1 MSVVDEIK
9 SKIDI
14 VEYIGR
20 FVPLKK
26 AGRTYKA
33 PCPWHHERTPSFV
46 VTPDKQMFRCFGSC
60 ATGGDIFAFA
70 MKQHGWS
77 FREAVE
83 ELGRIAGVEVRAQSP
98 EQKTRDEALDRLRG
112 LLNTAADFYHEHLF
126 SNDPAAQSTLAYAR
140 NKRGLTDETLARFK
154 IGYAPEGWQ
163 NLTPLLLQM
172 GYSEDD
178 LLNAGVAKRSEKSGR
193 LYDAFRNRLTI
204 PIRDERGRVVGF
216 GARALNPD
224 DNPKYLNSPQ
234 TPVFDKSRLLFALD
248 LANRAI
254 RDSDTAVIVEGYLD
268 AIQAH
273 QAGYANVVA
282 QMGTALTETQLKLL
296 APRRAKKIILA
307 LDSDAAGQ
315 SATRRSLEVAR
326 GALEMDYAGRLSV
339 EIRVLTVPNAKDPDD
354 LIREN
359 PAAWAELVENAVPV
373 ADYVIGMET
382 TALPPNATVQQR
394 EAVARSLLPILA
406 ASEDDLY
413 RKDNL
418 QKLALR
424 LRIAERDLL
433 AWAAEQ
439 ARIDAAKPPHRA
451 APPPDLPD
459 YEPPYSDVPYDGA
472 PYDPAPYD
480 ALPDFDAPAVHAPPA
495 PHHSAADASIEK
507 RCLRI
512 LFAQPDLYYHVN
524 RKFRE
529 LASIVQAEDTGALND
544 LCADDFERAD
554 YRALMLLFESAMAQD
569 EMEPL
574 EFMRTY
580 IESSLRPEFEV
591 LLIDEWTE
599 LSPRLRFVAND
610 LPIFVRQSE
619 RFNGTGDRESTLL
632 REALTL
638 RKRRL
643 KRQGQEIAFLQMDA
657 QAAGEDN
664 STMWME
670 HYARLTSVIHRIDV
684 ELNQQTQLN
693 R

>member
-9 SKIDI
+9 SKLDI
-14 VEYIGR
+14 VDYIGR

-33 PCPWHHERTPSFV
+33 PCPFHAERTPSFV
-46 VTPDKQMFRCFGSC
+46 VNPDKQFWRCYGAC
-60 ATGGDIFAFA
+60 GTGGDIFAFA

-83 ELGRIAGVEVRAQSP
+83 ELAKVAGVEVRPQSP
-98 EQKTRDEALDRLRG
+98 EQKTHDETLERLRG
-112 LLNTAADFYHEHLF
+112 LLSTAADFYHEHLF
-126 SNDPAAQSTLAYAR
+126 SDDAAAQATLAYAR
-140 NKRGLTDETLARFK
+140 NKRGLTDETLVRFK

-163 NLTPLLLQM
+163 NLTSLLLQM

-178 LLNAGVAKRSEKSGR
+178 LLNTGLAKRSEKTGK

-273 QAGYANVVA
+273 QAGYTNVVA

-359 PAAWAELVENAVPV
+359 PAAWAELIDNAMPV
-373 ADYVIGMET
+373 ADYVIAMET
-382 TALPPNATVQQR
+382 AALPPNATLQQR
-394 EAVARSLLPILA
+394 EAVARNLLPILA
-406 ASEDDLY
+406 VSEDSLY
-413 RKDNL
+413 RQDNL

-439 ARIDAAKPPHRA
+439 ARINAAKPPRA
-451 APPPDLPD
+451 APPKAPDFSD
-459 YEPPYSDVPYDGA
+459 YEPAPPYSGEPYDDL
-472 PYDPAPYD
+472 PYDPAAYD
-480 ALPDFDAPAVHAPPA
+480 ALPDFDTPRPVQ
-495 PHHSAADASIEK
+495 SGGTDASIEK

-512 LFAQPDLYYHVN
+512 LLAQPDLYYHVN

-529 LASIVQAEDTGALND
+529 LAGSTADAALND
-544 LCADDFERAD
+544 LCADDFERSD
-554 YRALMLLFESAMAQD
+554 YRALMMLFESAMAQD

-574 EFMRTY
+574 DYMRTH
-580 IESSLRPEFEV
+580 IDPSLQPEFEV
-591 LLIDEWTE
+591 LLMDEWTE
-599 LSPRLRFVAND
+599 LSPRLRFVAHD
-610 LPIFVRQSE
+610 LPIFVRHSE
-619 RFNGTGDRESTLL
+619 RFSGASEQSATLL

-643 KRQGQEIAFLQMDA
+643 KREGQEIAFLQMDA

-664 STMWME
+664 NVMWME